1 MVRLLSPL
9 LVLASILLVSGMN
22 FNVNALST
30 AIAVA
35 LQQAA
40 QMSPQVSVD
49 NVDQPAVS
57 GSVSVSQT
65 AGRGFRGEGESSSS
79 LSHSAAGGSQEIVT
93 MPSPGTGTEL

>member
-1 MVRLLSPL
+1 MVRLFTSI
-9 LVLASILLVSGMN
+9 LASILLVSGMN

-40 QMSPQVSVD
+40 QMTPQVSVD

-57 GSVSVSQT
+57 GSVSISQI
-65 AGRGFRGEGESSSS
+65 ACRGSRGEGETGESSSS
-79 LSHSAAGGSQEIVT
+79 SSHSAAGGSQEIV
-93 MPSPGTGTEL
+93 PSGEL